1 MGFRLITFLSAS
13 ETSFEDF
20 TDCFILPR
28 GDFSMDPV
36 FGGERALGGSCLSR
50 DPFSGTVS
58 RSDWLM
64 SVEDGAL
71 ETAYRS

>member
-1 MGFRLITFLSAS
+1 MGFRLMTFLSAS

-36 FGGERALGGSCLSR
+36 LGGSRVFGGSCLSR
-50 DPFSGTVS
+50 DLFSGTVS

-71 ETAYRS
+71 ETA